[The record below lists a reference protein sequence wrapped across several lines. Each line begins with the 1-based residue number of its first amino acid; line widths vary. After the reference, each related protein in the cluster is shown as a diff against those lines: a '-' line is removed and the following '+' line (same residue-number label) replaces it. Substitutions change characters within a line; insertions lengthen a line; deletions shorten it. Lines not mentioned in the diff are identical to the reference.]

1 MNRSFSDG
9 KLRYV
14 ILILAAASC
23 AFGALRGETL
33 DVLQKAAAIC
43 MECCGIG

>member
-1 MNRSFSDG
+1 MKTVLQQRI
-9 KLRYV
+9 KYI

-23 AFGALRGETL
+23 AFGVASGEAS
-33 DVLQKAAAIC
+33 VVFSKAAAIC